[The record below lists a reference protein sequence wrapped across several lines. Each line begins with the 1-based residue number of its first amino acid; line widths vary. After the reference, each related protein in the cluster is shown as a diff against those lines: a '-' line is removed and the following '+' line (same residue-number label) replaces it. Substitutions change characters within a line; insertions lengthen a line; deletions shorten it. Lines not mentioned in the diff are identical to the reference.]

1 MQRFILGTLIIG
13 GLMIGASAVAPASP
27 AIPVLKGN
35 GAVRTAHVLNVDYY
49 RNHRRYKHRVWNKR
63 HRRWRY
69 Y

>member
-1 MQRFILGTLIIG
+1 
-13 GLMIGASAVAPASP
+13 MIGASAVAPASP

-35 GAVRTAHVLNVDYY
+35 AAVQTRHVLNVDYY
-49 RNHRRYKHRVWNKR
+49 WNHRRYKHRVWNKR